1 VSFKG
6 RLVQYAGRLM
16 RSHEAKT
23 SVRIY
28 DYADVRVPVLRA
40 MHARRLRTYKSLGVT
55 QRHDEALALAVSS

>member
-1 VSFKG
+1 
-6 RLVQYAGRLM
+6 M